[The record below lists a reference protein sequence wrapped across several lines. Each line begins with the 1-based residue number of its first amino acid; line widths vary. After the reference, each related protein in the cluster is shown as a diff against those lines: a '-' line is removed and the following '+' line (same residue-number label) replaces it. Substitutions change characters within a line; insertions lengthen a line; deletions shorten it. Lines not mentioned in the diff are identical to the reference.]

1 MYTLNINQ
9 KIDISNLKCYMLNE
23 LNRNDFNNSTRES
36 TVIKKVIPKNC
47 IYTNYNKLKSKYHEN
62 LDSKFN
68 SKKNLSDKLFWLF
81 YKIYNNYSDDDL
93 NYINIFTTEKEFKL
107 EIINKINLNKDLL
120 KSYKIQKNS
129 IISELA
135 NEKTISLNTL
145 KALCIL
151 YNINLLIIKDNNT
164 YSRFTKNNSENTI
177 DNLDKYHIIKL
188 IYNNQSSINN
198 NYKIQLNIHID
209 EIKNS
214 LYNFFYV
221 NNLEKPLKS
230 ISSYKL
236 PEIIEIANKLN
247 ISIINSNNKKK
258 TKIELYSDCLKKLS

>member
-9 KIDISNLKCYMLNE
+9 KINISNIQCYMLNE
-23 LNRNDFNNSTRES
+23 LNKNDLNNNITHNSNN
-36 TVIKKVIPKNC
+36 IKQYIPKNS
-47 IYTNYNKLKSKYHEN
+47 IYTNYNKLKSKYHEI
-62 LDSKFN
+62 LDN
-68 SKKNLSDKLFWLF
+68 KKNLSDKLFWLF
-81 YKIYNNYSDDDL
+81 YKIYNNYSDNDL

-107 EIINKINLNKDLL
+107 TIINKINLNKDLL

-129 IISELA
+129 IISELT
-135 NEKTISLNTL
+135 NEKTISLTTL

-164 YSRFTKNNSENTI
+164 YTRFTKNNSENTI

-198 NYKIQLNIHID
+198 NYKIEVNIDID

-214 LYNFFYV
+214 LYNFFYL
-221 NNLEKPLKS
+221 NNFEKPLKS

-258 TKIELYSDCLKKLS
+258 TKIEIYSDCLKKLS